1 MGGQEAPRDG
11 GGGGMS
17 PVKFL
22 SGLLATLLA
31 MLLVLL
37 ALWACIAVSVQIV
50 GLL

>member
-1 MGGQEAPRDG
+1 
-11 GGGGMS
+11 MS

-22 SGLLATLLA
+22 SGLLATLVA

-37 ALWACIAVSVQIV
+37 ALWACIAVSVQII

>member
-1 MGGQEAPRDG
+1 
-11 GGGGMS
+11 MS

-37 ALWACIAVSVQIV
+37 ALWACIAVSVQIF

>member
-1 MGGQEAPRDG
+1 
-11 GGGGMS
+11 MS

-31 MLLVLL
+31 ML
-37 ALWACIAVSVQIV
+37 ALWACIAVSVQIA

>member
-1 MGGQEAPRDG
+1 
-11 GGGGMS
+11 MS

-22 SGLLATLLA
+22 AGLLATLLA

-37 ALWACIAVSVQIV
+37 ALWACIAVSVQIA

>member
-1 MGGQEAPRDG
+1 
-11 GGGGMS
+11 MS

-22 SGLLATLLA
+22 AGLLATLLA

-37 ALWACIAVSVQIV
+37 ALWACIEVSVQIV

>member
-1 MGGQEAPRDG
+1 
-11 GGGGMS
+11 MS

-22 SGLLATLLA
+22 AGLLA

>member
-1 MGGQEAPRDG
+1 
-11 GGGGMS
+11 MS
-17 PVKFL
+17 PVKFI

-37 ALWACIAVSVQIV
+37 ALWACIAVYVQII

>member
-1 MGGQEAPRDG
+1 
-11 GGGGMS
+11 MS

-22 SGLLATLLA
+22 AGLLATLLA

-37 ALWACIAVSVQIV
+37 ALWACIAVSVQII

>member
-1 MGGQEAPRDG
+1 
-11 GGGGMS
+11 MS

-22 SGLLATLLA
+22 AGLLATLIV

-37 ALWACIAVSVQIV
+37 ALWACIAVSVQII

>member
-1 MGGQEAPRDG
+1 
-11 GGGGMS
+11 MS

-22 SGLLATLLA
+22 AGLLATLVV

-37 ALWACIAVSVQIV
+37 ALWACIAVSVQII